1 VLEFLLGRAGV
12 FAGAEVEHRYVNQL
26 REGGGAFDHLQSRR
40 CPVCRTAPTQVEVW
54 TEVASSHTTCHRGSG
69 A

>member
-12 FAGAEVEHRYVNQL
+12 FAGAEAEHRYVNQL

-40 CPVCRTAPTQVEVW
+40 CPACRTAQTQG
-54 TEVASSHTTCHRGSG
+54 EVATKGQSTHSD
-69 A
+69 